1 MYKVEYLLLVDKKNA
16 CNTVEALMHL
26 LQSDADIVVGSDSR
40 SLKYKN
46 ALEIDLNVIK
56 GSVEI
61 DIEQGGKTV
70 YFDMTFICRSKK
82 DLQSFSAALRAIR
95 KVTAPILPNPA
106 ALQVLW
112 DDASTHY
119 ASLAYPLIS
128 ATENRMRKLITKFMH
143 INVGIA
149 WVDERIPDDVQKSI
163 NVNNSD
169 NTYLYNVDFIKLKDI
184 LLSES
189 YARDRDALI
198 KRLKSSGKSTFKK
211 EEINSLIPTSNWEKY
226 FSSQV
231 NFDSEELASIWTKLY
246 DLRCKVAHNKTFTIE
261 DLNDCQVRTKKLN
274 PILDEA
280 ISKLDDI
287 HIDKDEAQ
295 VIVEDVVSTSSR
307 KDSVLTRTYL
317 TELRRLTHFV
327 FELSTPLQPQSAAN
341 TKDRNF
347 LDDVRLLRDAGYINQ
362 RQYLTVKVTARIR
375 NELVHKMNNADVE
388 ELESSLVMMR
398 EINDHFSKIVL
409 SLEKKS

>member
-1 MYKVEYLLLVDKKNA
+1 MYKVEYLLLADKKNA

-26 LQSDADIVVGSDSR
+26 LQSDSDIVVSNGSKV
-40 SLKYKN
+40 LKYKN
-46 ALEIDLNVIK
+46 ALELDMSVIR
-56 GSVEI
+56 GSVEA
-61 DIEQGGKTV
+61 DTDQGGKTV
-70 YFDMTFICRSKK
+70 YFDMTLICKSKK
-82 DLQSFSAALRAIR
+82 DLQSFR
-95 KVTAPILPNPA
+95 KVTAPILSNPA

-112 DDASTHY
+112 DDMSTHY

-189 YARDRDALI
+189 YAKDRDALI
-198 KRLKSSGKSTFKK
+198 KQLKSNNKSTFKK
-211 EEINSLIPTSNWEKY
+211 EEIGALIPTSNWEKY

-231 NFDSEELASIWTKLY
+231 KFDSDELASIWTKLY
-246 DLRCKVAHNKTFTIE
+246 DLRCKVAHNKTFTLD
-261 DLNDCQVRTKKLN
+261 DLHECQALTKKLN
-274 PILDEA
+274 PILDDA

-287 HIDKDEAQ
+287 HIDKEEAQ

-307 KDSVLTRTYL
+307 KDSVLTKAYL
-317 TELRRLTHFV
+317 TELRRLTYFV
-327 FELSTPLQPQSAAN
+327 YDLSTPLQPEGGES
-341 TKDRNF
+341 TKDRDF
-347 LDDVRLLRDAGYINQ
+347 LGDVRLLKDAGYINQ
-362 RQYLTVKVTARIR
+362 RQYLTIKVTVRIR
-375 NELVHKMNNADVE
+375 NQLVHKMNNADVE
-388 ELESSLVMMR
+388 ELESSLAMMK
-398 EINDHFSKIVL
+398 EINGHFSKITA
-409 SLEKKS
+409 SIEKKKTD